1 MVLQHD
7 RHALSNAFFNRFLLN
22 RVKATELEKL
32 SKEASLAARK
42 TSRLGPPEGLG
53 LLQPN

>member
-32 SKEASLAARK
+32 SKEASLAARN